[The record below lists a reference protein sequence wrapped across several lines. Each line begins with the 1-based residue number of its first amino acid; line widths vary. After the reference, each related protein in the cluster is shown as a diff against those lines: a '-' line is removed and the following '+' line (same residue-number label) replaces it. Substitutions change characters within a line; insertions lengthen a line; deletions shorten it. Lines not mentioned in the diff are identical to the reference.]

1 MSISQN
7 GQTHSNNSSE
17 ICRRIVRVCLTIL
30 WYSCLKGQG
39 SAIHKPRTDE
49 HTQEHTDE
57 HTEDFYKKQNK
68 ESI

>member
-1 MSISQN
+1 M
-7 GQTHSNNSSE
+7 
-17 ICRRIVRVCLTIL
+17 CLTIL
-30 WYSCLKGQG
+30 WYSRLKGKG

-49 HTQEHTDE
+49 HTGEHTDEHTGEHTDEHTEEHTDE